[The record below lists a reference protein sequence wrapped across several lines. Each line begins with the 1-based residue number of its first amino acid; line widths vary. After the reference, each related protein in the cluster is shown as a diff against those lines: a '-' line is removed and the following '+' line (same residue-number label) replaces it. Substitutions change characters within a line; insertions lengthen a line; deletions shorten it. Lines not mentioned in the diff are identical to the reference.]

1 MINEHSERWEIERKL
16 KRLKDARTNYGIR
29 AMRTFN
35 PQEFERCERMAN
47 TLSERI
53 WKLEEQLEGVK

>member
-1 MINEHSERWEIERKL
+1 MIDIERRDIERKIQ
-16 KRLKDARTNYGIR
+16 RLKDARQNYGIR

-35 PQEFERCERMAN
+35 IQEFERCERVAN

-53 WKLEEQLEGVK
+53 WKLEEQLEGRA